1 MHLDEKERQ
10 DYHEQPTSSADS
22 GATWMV
28 IGALLWISDLI
39 AFWAVGFYDIR
50 VGHRFVLTWV
60 GLSGIVGFIM
70 MLVGWMIKRRVQA
83 RHQHD

>member
-28 IGALLWISDLI
+28 IGFLLWISDLI
-39 AFWAVGFYDIR
+39 AFLAVGFYDLR
-50 VGHRFVLTWV
+50 VGHKFVLTWV
-60 GLSGIVGFIM
+60 VLSGIGGFVMI
-70 MLVGWMIKRRVQA
+70 LIGWMTKRRGHAQH
-83 RHQHD
+83 RHD

>member
-10 DYHEQPTSSADS
+10 DYHEQPTSLADS
-22 GATWMV
+22 GTSWMV

-39 AFWAVGFYDIR
+39 AFLAVGFYDIR

-60 GLSGIVGFIM
+60 VVSGIAGFVLI
-70 MLVGWMIKRRVQA
+70 LAGWMMKRRVQA
-83 RHQHD
+83 GHDHD